1 MLPSLYIT
9 ESQKPSNIK
18 TDFDKWLKR
27 RSFWAKCQNPTSKN
41 CQKMLPMTLEI
52 VHKTTSISTVID
64 FDKLRSVE
72 EQTNESIYQ

>member
-18 TDFDKWLKR
+18 TDFDKWFKR
-27 RSFWAKCQNPTSKN
+27 RSFWAEN